1 LIGQLMAAMRQ
12 LQTALIIAK
21 GFCMDAVAY
30 RKEEIDGINIF
41 YREAGRKEAP
51 TILLLHGFPTAGHM
65 FRDLIPQLADRYGPL
80 RAGDSCEGDRG
91 SDPRLPCAPN
101 VPLDREVVAARW
113 LHPPKR
119 RFTRTATYAKVGIR
133 PFEFVPVA
141 QRIEQRFPNSSA
153 FPSREGAYSNENARK
168 CRFMPQQTFI
178 WQ

>member
-1 LIGQLMAAMRQ
+1 MAAMRQ

-80 RAGDSCEGDRG
+80 RAGDSCEGDRAVIRDFLAHRMFRWTVRSSPPGG
-91 SDPRLPCAPN
+91 SIRLSVDLLEP
-101 VPLDREVVAARW
+101 PLTLKSASGP
-113 LHPPKR
+113 LNL
-119 RFTRTATYAKVGIR
+119 
-133 PFEFVPVA
+133 
-141 QRIEQRFPNSSA
+141 FP
-153 FPSREGAYSNENARK
+153 
-168 CRFMPQQTFI
+168 
-178 WQ
+178 